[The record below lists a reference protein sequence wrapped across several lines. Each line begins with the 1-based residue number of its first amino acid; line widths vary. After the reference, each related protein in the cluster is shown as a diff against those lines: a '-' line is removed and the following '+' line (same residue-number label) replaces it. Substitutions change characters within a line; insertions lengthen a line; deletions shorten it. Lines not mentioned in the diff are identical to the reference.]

1 MVLESS
7 TCGEW
12 DEVNRLPIA
21 REPAKD
27 ADSGSSLIGLCPVD
41 AWSAVPYIRAPCIEN
56 PESILMF
63 PKPSSSFLFPLGL
76 LLLALSVCQ
85 VSVAEELKRVVERG
99 SLERVEAV
107 VEALNVDNR
116 IVTLR
121 SLSEDET
128 VVMEV
133 GDDVRNL
140 AQVKVGDRV
149 VVEFYQA
156 VAVDLKKGGGLEE
169 TADQAVIAARA
180 KPGDKPAGGVG
191 EATEVVASI
200 LAIDRDKPS
209 VTLKGPQ
216 GNVVD
221 VIVRDPSK
229 LVGVDVGDQVVITY
243 TRAMAISVEPSP
255 IQ

>member
-1 MVLESS
+1 M
-7 TCGEW
+7 
-12 DEVNRLPIA
+12 
-21 REPAKD
+21 
-27 ADSGSSLIGLCPVD
+27 D
-41 AWSAVPYIRAPCIEN
+41 AWSAVLYILVPFFQN
-56 PESILMF
+56 PESIPMF
-63 PKPSSSFLFPLGL
+63 HRPPNSILFPLGL
-76 LLLALSVCQ
+76 LLLAVSASQ

-99 SLERVEAV
+99 SVERVEAV
-107 VEALNVDNR
+107 VEALNVDTR

-121 SLSEDET
+121 SLTEDET

-133 GDDVRNL
+133 GDEVRNL

-156 VAVDLKKGGGLEE
+156 VAVDLKKGGGLDA
-169 TADQAVIAARA
+169 TAGTAVVAARA
-180 KPGDKPAGGVG
+180 QPGDKPAGGVG
-191 EATEVVASI
+191 EVTEVVATI

-221 VIVRDPSK
+221 VIVRDPEK

-243 TRAMAISVEPSP
+243 KRAIAISVEPSP